1 MKNSPLDHTIG
12 VENSMEDA
20 VLKRIRGYTKALSV
34 TLWLVIFA
42 FIGTTFLVWG
52 FRSTSGTGGGVNS
65 IIAAVEDEQ
74 IPYTEYQQAYQRQ
87 YRQYQEK
94 LGERFDEK
102 ILEQVNLKGQ
112 VVEGL
117 IGRYLLLHEAKRLG
131 IVISPDELVAEIT
144 TMSAFGNATGFS
156 RDRYLQALQSAG
168 LTPERFEEGL
178 REDLLLRRVEQ
189 WVKGGVHL
197 LPDEAWEAFRFN
209 RASVKAEYLMFS
221 DPKTQQATVQKVT
234 ELAKSNT
241 SWDEVVRTSQ
251 LKPVITDF
259 FSWDRSLPHIP
270 DQDQFKEVALATERG
285 TISPIIQGVKASY
298 LLRVV
303 DRKDPNTAEFERE
316 KAQFSGELLQRKRE
330 QVFVDWIR
338 QVRTRAKVKIE
349 TANL

>member
-1 MKNSPLDHTIG
+1 M
-12 VENSMEDA
+12 
-20 VLKRIRGYTKALSV
+20 LKRIRGYTKALSI

-52 FRSTSGTGGGVNS
+52 FRSTSGTGGGVNA
-65 IIAAVEDEQ
+65 IAAVEGEQ

-87 YRQYQEK
+87 YQQFQEK
-94 LGERFDEK
+94 LGDKFDEK

-144 TMSAFGNATGFS
+144 TIPAFSDATGFK
-156 RDRYLQALQSAG
+156 RDRYLQTLQSAR
-168 LTPERFEEGL
+168 LTPERFEDSL

-221 DPKTQQATVQKVT
+221 DPKTQQATVQKVA

-241 SWDEVVRTSQ
+241 PWNEVVRTSQ

-270 DQDQFKEVALATERG
+270 DQDRFKEVALAMERG
-285 TISPIIQGVKASY
+285 AISQVIQGANASY
-298 LLRVV
+298 LLRVI
-303 DRKDPNTAEFERE
+303 DRKDPGLEEFERE
-316 KAQFSGELLQRKRE
+316 KAQFSAGLLQRKRE
-330 QVFVDWIR
+330 QVFADWIR
-338 QVRTRAKVKIE
+338 QVRVRAKVKIE

>member
-1 MKNSPLDHTIG
+1 M
-12 VENSMEDA
+12 
-20 VLKRIRGYTKALSV
+20 LKRIRGYTKALSI

-52 FRSTSGTGGGVNS
+52 FRSTSGTGGGVNA
-65 IIAAVEDEQ
+65 IAAVEGER

-87 YRQYQEK
+87 YQQFQEK
-94 LGERFDEK
+94 LGDKFDEK

-144 TMSAFGNATGFS
+144 TIPAFSDATGFK
-156 RDRYLQALQSAG
+156 RDRYLQTLESAR
-168 LTPERFEEGL
+168 LTPERFEDSL

-270 DQDQFKEVALATERG
+270 DQDRFKEVALAMERG
-285 TISPIIQGVKASY
+285 AISQVIQGANASY
-298 LLRVV
+298 LLRVI
-303 DRKDPNTAEFERE
+303 DRKDPGLEEFERE
-316 KAQFSGELLQRKRE
+316 KAQFSAGLLQRKRE
-330 QVFVDWIR
+330 QVFADWIR
-338 QVRTRAKVKIE
+338 QVRVRAKVKIE

>member
-1 MKNSPLDHTIG
+1 
-12 VENSMEDA
+12 MEDT
-20 VLKRIRGYTKALSV
+20 VLKRIRGYTKALSI

-52 FRSTSGTGGGVNS
+52 FRSTSGTGGGVNA
-65 IIAAVEDEQ
+65 IAAVEGEQ

-87 YRQYQEK
+87 YQQFQEK
-94 LGERFDEK
+94 LGDKFDEK

-144 TMSAFGNATGFS
+144 TIPAFSDATGFK
-156 RDRYLQALQSAG
+156 RDRYLQTLQSAR
-168 LTPERFEEGL
+168 LTPERFEDSL

-221 DPKTQQATVQKVT
+221 DPKTQQATVQKVA

-241 SWDEVVRTSQ
+241 PWNEVVRTSQ

-270 DQDQFKEVALATERG
+270 DQDRFKEVALAMERG
-285 TISPIIQGVKASY
+285 AISQVIQGANASY
-298 LLRVV
+298 LLRVI
-303 DRKDPNTAEFERE
+303 DRKDPGLEEFERE
-316 KAQFSGELLQRKRE
+316 KAQFSAGLLQRKRE
-330 QVFVDWIR
+330 QVFADWIR
-338 QVRTRAKVKIE
+338 QVRVRAKVKIE